1 MRLIHNPVIA
11 YSHPPGVG
19 HAGQLFASSSKW
31 VVAECLDFRC
41 YSPLNVAWQ
50 LFQLAKRGWFEL
62 KPVGHNYRLSYSR
75 SFFFTVSQGI
85 VPGSFNASRAAAMSI
100 SSSSFSRSSTSSIG
114 TTAATGFL
122 PRCTITLSPRYA
134 ALLRMSEKF
143 CRAVLAVNFGD
154 IKGTLQLTRLYKTY
168 SIIFCTFCNPGSST

>member
-1 MRLIHNPVIA
+1 MHLIHNSIVA
-11 YSHPPGVG
+11 DSYPPSVNNPL
-19 HAGQLFASSSKW
+19 QFFASCGKGI
-31 VVAECLDFRC
+31 VAQSFHLCC

-50 LFQLAKRGWFEL
+50 LFQLAKCGWFEL
-62 KPVGHNYRLSYSR
+62 KRVGHNYRLSYSR
-75 SFFFTVSQGI
+75 SFFFMVSQGI

-134 ALLRMSEKF
+134 ARLRMSEKF

-154 IKGTLQLTRLYKTY
+154 MKGTLQSTRLYKTY
-168 SIIFCTFCNPGSST
+168 NITFCTFCNPSSR